1 MPKKQNINS
10 SRRNFLAGSA
20 TVAGAAAAASVM
32 PISIANANHTA
43 ADAKGLPSWTSW
55 KRPNAFPPIAAA
67 ASPKIK
73 RIKARQALTA
83 KTSLTMLRH
92 AQSEIPPKI

>member
-1 MPKKQNINS
+1 MPKKQNVNS

-55 KRPNAFPPIAAA
+55 KKKECPNYPFGQRNGN
-67 ASPKIK
+67 SP
-73 RIKARQALTA
+73 RCNW
-83 KTSLTMLRH
+83 
-92 AQSEIPPKI
+92 

>member
-1 MPKKQNINS
+1 MPKKQNVNS

-43 ADAKGLPSWTSW
+43 ADAKGLKMMDS
-55 KRPNAFPPIAAA
+55 
-67 ASPKIK
+67 
-73 RIKARQALTA
+73 
-83 KTSLTMLRH
+83 
-92 AQSEIPPKI
+92 